1 MYAIRQYSIAVGK
14 SCLVMQFIDGKSRKD
29 HETTIGIEFGVK
41 EIYID
46 DQLVKLSI
54 WDTVN
59 VSPIS

>member
-1 MYAIRQYSIAVGK
+1 M
-14 SCLVMQFIDGKSRKD
+14 MQFIDGKSRKD